1 MDLESRGADTLS
13 VGTSPLHTKDPTMTT
28 IASRPAVL
36 ILGANGRFGLAAAQ
50 AFDAA
55 GWTVLAH
62 VRRDAAAGM
71 PTRAKLV
78 RGDVAELADM
88 LAGADAP
95 SVVVHGLNPI
105 YTRWDEEAMPLAR
118 AGMDL
123 AERLGARFMF
133 PGNVY
138 NFGAGMPA
146 LIDETAGQLPTTKKG
161 RLRAEMEAE
170 LERRAATGRLRST
183 VITAGDFFGGGTGS
197 WFDQVI
203 VKAIAKGKLVYPG
216 APDVIHAWAYLPD
229 FAQAF
234 VALADTGAKSFER
247 FHFRG
252 YAMTGREFLAATER
266 AADSLGLTPARGWR
280 HGTMPWAVIRA
291 LGVVVPMWRELAR
304 MSYLWRVP
312 HALDGGK
319 LAARCPQLAST
330 PIVDALRESLVAL
343 RPNADNADP
352 WTSPQPMRSSSAS
365 APSAARSATT

>member
-1 MDLESRGADTLS
+1 M
-13 VGTSPLHTKDPTMTT
+13 TS

-71 PTRAKLV
+71 PASARLV
-78 RGDVAELADM
+78 RGDIAELPA
-88 LAGADAP
+88 LLGADDMP
-95 SVVVHGLNPI
+95 SVVIHALNPI
-105 YTRWDEEAMPLAR
+105 YTRWDEEALPLAR

-123 AERLGARFMF
+123 AERLGARFML

-146 LIDETAGQLPTTKKG
+146 LIDEATPQRPTTSKG

-170 LERRAATGRLRST
+170 LGRRAAAGRLRST
-183 VITAGDFFGGGTGS
+183 VITAGDFFGAGTGS
-197 WFDQVI
+197 WFDQAI
-203 VKAIAKGKLVYPG
+203 VKSIAKGKLVYPG
-216 APDVIHAWAYLPD
+216 RLDLVHAWAYLPD
-229 FAQAF
+229 FARAF
-234 VALADTGAKSFER
+234 VALADSGAKPFER
-247 FHFRG
+247 FHFTG
-252 YAMTGREFLAATER
+252 HAMTGHQFLAATER
-266 AADSLGLTPARGWR
+266 AADSLALTPARGWR
-280 HGTMPWAVIRA
+280 HGTMPWALIRA
-291 LGVVVPMWRELAR
+291 LGTVVPMWRELAR

-312 HALDGGK
+312 HALDGKK
-319 LAARCPQLAST
+319 LAARCPQLTST

-343 RPNADNADP
+343 LPNADNADA